1 MAANPGN
8 LLAAHPVHT
17 AARITVGDGSSMPI
31 THVGHAA
38 FPSNSMPL
46 YLSNVLVSP
55 DIIKNLVSV
64 RSLTRENP
72 VTVEFDMFGFSVKD
86 ARTRMVLHRCDSPDE
101 LYPVHSSTSSVA
113 APMAL
118 SAGVDLWHARLGH
131 PNTATLR
138 HILRSFSFTC
148 NKIDDHTCHA
158 CRLGKHVRLPF
169 SNSSHV
175 ASYPFELIHS
185 DVWTSPVA
193 SNTGYLYYLVILD
206 DFSHYV
212 WTFPLRRKSDSVA
225 TLTAFYSYVST
236 QFGRPIHALQTDNGK
251 EFDNLAIRNLLATH
265 GTIFRLTCP
274 YTSQQNGRAE
284 RVLRTLNDCVRTL
297 LFHANV
303 PPRFWPDA
311 LATASLLINIRPC
324 RTRGNFAPHH
334 LLFGTPPSYAELR
347 IFGCLCYPS
356 IASTTPHKLA
366 PRSVACI
373 FLGYPPNTKG
383 YRCYDPISH
392 RVITSRHVYFDEMV
406 FPFQQVPSDVAAL
419 PAPSDQ

>member
-1 MAANPGN
+1 MDSGATAHMAAHPGN
-8 LLAAHPVHT
+8 LTSSTPVHT
-17 AARITVGDGSSMPI
+17 PTRITVGNGSSLPI
-31 THVGHAA
+31 THIGSTS
-38 FPSNSMPL
+38 FPSTSTPITM
-46 YLSNVLVSP
+46 SNVLVSP
-55 DIIKNLVSV
+55 DLVTNLVSV
-64 RSLTRENP
+64 RRLTRENP
-72 VTVEFDMFGFSVKD
+72 LTVEFDGVGFSVKD

-101 LYPVHSSTSSVA
+101 LYPVHSATSTTSA
-113 APMAL
+113 APVAL
-118 SAGVDLWHARLGH
+118 ATGVDLWHARLGH
-131 PNTATLR
+131 PNPATLR

-148 NKIDDHTCHA
+148 NKNEDHLCHA
-158 CRLGKHVRLPF
+158 CHLAKHARLPF
-169 SNSSHV
+169 RASSFV

-236 QFGRPIHALQTDNGK
+236 QFGRPIHVLQTDNGK

-311 LATASLLINIRPC
+311 LATASLLLNIRPC

-334 LLFGTPPSYAELR
+334 LCSARHPPTLS
-347 IFGCLCYPS
+347 S
-356 IASTTPHKLA
+356 AS
-366 PRSVACI
+366 SVACATLASLPLLLI
-373 FLGYPPNTKG
+373 SSHHGPWHVFSLAIPPTPKATATM
-383 YRCYDPISH
+383 ILSH
-392 RVITSRHVYFDEMV
+392 IG
-406 FPFQQVPSDVAAL
+406 
-419 PAPSDQ
+419 